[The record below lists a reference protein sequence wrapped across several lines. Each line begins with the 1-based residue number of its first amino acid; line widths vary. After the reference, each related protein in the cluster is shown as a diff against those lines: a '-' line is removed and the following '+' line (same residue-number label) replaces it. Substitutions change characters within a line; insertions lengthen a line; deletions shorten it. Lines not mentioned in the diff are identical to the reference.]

1 MPGARWALKPRGP
14 RSSRQSDLS
23 WLPHV
28 FLGLACVLCLGVVA
42 CGEGSKASQ
51 ESRGPDDPTGEEMPP
66 EERSVPVPKVVGEK
80 VEAAHSKIER
90 SGFAVTLNPDPG
102 MASDCIVSDQSV
114 ASTAPQGAEVVLRV
128 LCVVPDVSRKR
139 ADVAQTGL
147 ESQGFAAVFKPEL
160 GAADPSAC
168 AVESQELEGEVE
180 PQSEVP
186 LNVQCTVP
194 DVVGQNADEA
204 TALLEDA
211 GFTVTLEPPD
221 PGDPTTCRVQ
231 KQKPTHEAEPGAGV
245 RLRVG
250 CPGQRFG
257 R

>member
-1 MPGARWALKPRGP
+1 MPGGRWALKPPGP
-14 RSSRQSDLS
+14 RSSRRSDLS
-23 WLPHV
+23 WLPHAL
-28 FLGLACVLCLGVVA
+28 LGLFCVLCLGVFA
-42 CGEGSKASQ
+42 CGEGPKASQ
-51 ESRGPDDPTGEEMPP
+51 SPAPEDRTGEGVPL
-66 EERSVPVPKVVGEK
+66 EERSAPVPKVVGEE
-80 VEAAHSKIER
+80 VEAAQSRIER

-102 MASDCIVSDQSV
+102 MASACIVSDQSV
-114 ASTAPQGAEVVLRV
+114 TSTAPHGAEVVLSV
-128 LCVVPDVSRKR
+128 LCEVPDVTRKR

-147 ESQGFAAVFKPEL
+147 EDQGFAAVFKPEL

-204 TALLEDA
+204 TAVLEDA

-221 PGDPTTCRVQ
+221 PGDPTTCLVQ
-231 KQKPTHEAEPGAGV
+231 KQRPTDEAEPGAGV
-245 RLRVG
+245 RLKVG
-250 CPGQRFG
+250 CPGERFG